1 MQSNTRWNNN
11 LAFLLA
17 ATGSAVG
24 LGNIWGFPYKA
35 GENGGGLFVLLYI
48 FFVILLGLPVFM
60 AEVAIGKIGKKDP
73 VSAMINTAEKTN
85 STKNWRVVGYL
96 GILSN
101 LFIGGYYA
109 VIAGLVI
116 NYGFISASGF
126 IGKDPTVIYDTEISS
141 FAEMT
146 FWFLLFLALTGFV
159 LARGIEKGIESSMRI
174 LMPTLF
180 FLIILMV
187 GYGAYR
193 GDMSAAL
200 SYLFSWKAEQFS
212 AATMQ
217 AAIGQAFFSLSIGMG
232 TLMAFGYYMP
242 KEQKVPGASS
252 IVVTA
257 DTSVALLAGLAIFPL
272 VFAFPFLDPN
282 AGTELV
288 FKTMSTAFAELGA
301 IGQFVGPLFYL
312 LLAVAALSSMIS
324 ILEPSVLWVQERM
337 PTTRTRATFIV
348 IAICIV
354 LCLISVSGFNVLKD
368 FKVGSLENP
377 FEMMKYI
384 ADDFLLLLGGTG
396 ISAFVGWRL
405 SKIIDMEKLGFKSK
419 LLFSARIFILRWVSP
434 LFLMVIWVLGNLERI
449 FFIKFF

>member
-1 MQSNTRWNNN
+1 
-11 LAFLLA
+11 
-17 ATGSAVG
+17 
-24 LGNIWGFPYKA
+24 
-35 GENGGGLFVLLYI
+35 
-48 FFVILLGLPVFM
+48 
-60 AEVAIGKIGKKDP
+60 
-73 VSAMINTAEKTN
+73 
-85 STKNWRVVGYL
+85 
-96 GILSN
+96 
-101 LFIGGYYA
+101 
-109 VIAGLVI
+109 
-116 NYGFISASGF
+116 
-126 IGKDPTVIYDTEISS
+126 
-141 FAEMT
+141 
-146 FWFLLFLALTGFV
+146 
-159 LARGIEKGIESSMRI
+159 
-174 LMPTLF
+174 
-180 FLIILMV
+180 
-187 GYGAYR
+187 
-193 GDMSAAL
+193 
-200 SYLFSWKAEQFS
+200 
-212 AATMQ
+212 MQ

-337 PTTRTRATFIV
+337 PTTRTRATFTV
-348 IAICIV
+348 LAICII

-419 LLFSARIFILRWVSP
+419 FLFSAWIFILKWVSP
-434 LFLMVIWVLGNLERI
+434 IFLMVIWVLGNLERI

>member
-1 MQSNTRWNNN
+1 M
-11 LAFLLA
+11 
-17 ATGSAVG
+17 
-24 LGNIWGFPYKA
+24 
-35 GENGGGLFVLLYI
+35 
-48 FFVILLGLPVFM
+48 
-60 AEVAIGKIGKKDP
+60 
-73 VSAMINTAEKTN
+73 
-85 STKNWRVVGYL
+85 
-96 GILSN
+96 
-101 LFIGGYYA
+101 
-109 VIAGLVI
+109 
-116 NYGFISASGF
+116 
-126 IGKDPTVIYDTEISS
+126 
-141 FAEMT
+141 
-146 FWFLLFLALTGFV
+146 
-159 LARGIEKGIESSMRI
+159 
-174 LMPTLF
+174 
-180 FLIILMV
+180 
-187 GYGAYR
+187 
-193 GDMSAAL
+193 
-200 SYLFSWKAEQFS
+200 
-212 AATMQ
+212 
-217 AAIGQAFFSLSIGMG
+217 
-232 TLMAFGYYMP
+232 
-242 KEQKVPGASS
+242 
-252 IVVTA
+252 
-257 DTSVALLAGLAIFPL
+257 
-272 VFAFPFLDPN
+272 DPN

-348 IAICIV
+348 IAICII

-419 LLFSARIFILRWVSP
+419 LLFSAWIFILRWVSP